1 MNWPLRLAQSVIPP
15 GLHWFLGLKHSEVHG
30 RARWMNAREEHAFL
44 AAGHPGLACGPGRRL
59 SSDES
64 FKNLVLVAPT
74 GSGKTTRYVI
84 PNLLQL
90 QGSAVVTDPSGE
102 IYRAT
107 SGHLA
112 RQGYSVQVLQPAAPN
127 ESLKGTVAKIRS
139 RRVKAGSHR
148 WLTHKCRTAG

>member
-15 GLHWFLGLKHSEVHG
+15 GLHWFLGLKHSEIHG

-44 AAGHPGLACGPGRRL
+44 APGHPGLVLGPGRRL
-59 SSDES
+59 SWDES
-64 FKNLVLVAPT
+64 FKNLVLMAPT

-107 SGHLA
+107 SGHL
-112 RQGYSVQVLQPAAPN
+112 
-127 ESLKGTVAKIRS
+127 ESRRRLSGSAVAEVIMQAKIWCPLSFAYATTR
-139 RRVKAGSHR
+139 
-148 WLTHKCRTAG
+148 CR